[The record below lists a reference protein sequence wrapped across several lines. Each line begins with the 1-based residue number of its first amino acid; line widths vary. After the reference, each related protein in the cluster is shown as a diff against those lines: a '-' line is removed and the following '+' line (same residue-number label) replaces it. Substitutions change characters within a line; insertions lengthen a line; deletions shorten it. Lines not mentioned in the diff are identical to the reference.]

1 MNKKGSIW
9 VSVLIL
15 IGAIAVFSLLVWT
28 ITSNST
34 GEWRQSIIQSIP
46 IIDESISSSNTKQ
59 PTHTVNSSSSN
70 DGGGWGGFFSGGN
83 SSSYSSPSYSSSDSG
98 SWGGGSSSYSDSGG
112 WSSNSSSSSSDSGG
126 W

>member
-34 GEWRQSIIQSIP
+34 GEWRQYIIQSIP

-70 DGGGWGGFFSGGN
+70 DGGGRGGFFSSG
-83 SSSYSSPSYSSSDSG
+83 SSSYSSPSHSSSDSG
-98 SWGGGSSSYSDSGG
+98 SWDGDSSFSSDSGSWG
-112 WSSNSSSSSSDSGG
+112 SGSSSSSSDSGG